1 MSVDLSVRMLLPVV
15 FFIALTGSHL
25 FVIGLLIGV
34 FSPVWNALKMRLL
47 CLWVTLNTSPVL
59 ERNYA

>member
-1 MSVDLSVRMLLPVV
+1 M
-15 FFIALTGSHL
+15 FFCKALTGS
-25 FVIGLLIGV
+25 LIYLYLDLNV
-34 FSPVWNALKMRLL
+34 SLVWSALKMRLL

>member
-1 MSVDLSVRMLLPVV
+1 M
-15 FFIALTGSHL
+15 